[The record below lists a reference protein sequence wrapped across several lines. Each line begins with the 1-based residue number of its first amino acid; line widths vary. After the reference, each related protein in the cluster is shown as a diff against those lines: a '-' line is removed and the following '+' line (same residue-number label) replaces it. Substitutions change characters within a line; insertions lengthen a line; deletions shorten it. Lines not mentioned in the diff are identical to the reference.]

1 MFTLKFHND
10 WANNNMAGS
19 NFAKSK
25 IKISYETICFPFLV
39 CGTRTRIYILVYDF
53 KQTYCFQFWYH
64 KIVILCLIFKVF
76 SGVDPRIPQ
85 TGGGHPS
92 RPYPLSALYTY
103 TRLWPVNLRFTLTY
117 TWTEGNIRHWKLFI
131 NNINIFL
138 EITCNMTIQTSTVPT
153 PLKVMHH
160 HIIKTNFGVVGC
172 NKRQDIPSSPI
183 FLR

>member
-92 RPYPLSALYTY
+92 RPSPFGAIYIYAPLASES
-103 TRLWPVNLRFTLTY
+103 PIHINLHMNRREY
-117 TWTEGNIRHWKLFI
+117 R
-131 NNINIFL
+131 
-138 EITCNMTIQTSTVPT
+138 
-153 PLKVMHH
+153 PLKVVHQYYQY
-160 HIIKTNFGVVGC
+160 IFG
-172 NKRQDIPSSPI
+172 DYM
-183 FLR
+183 